1 MNWCLPTVWNTFQ
14 TVPYFPWLKNR
25 CIYTKWNMNEE
36 TKKKFQ
42 HQCVY
47 YFSSLDILFA
57 DLPGCSVFFH
67 SKYADKSSWAHL
79 SSSFR
84 KNKDHTSWCSIY
96 GNISCHTKWIFS
108 LSDCQPLP
116 DQTRQHQLLL
126 LFQTLGSLSW
136 HLHIL
141 HLQVYRFQ
149 SCQWMEIIL
158 KSRVNTNG
166 FPVKGFY
173 FFVKS

>member
-1 MNWCLPTVWNTFQ
+1 MMSSHYIK
-14 TVPYFPWLKNR
+14 YFPNCSLLS
-25 CIYTKWNMNEE
+25 MV
-36 TKKKFQ
+36 KKKSLYLYQVDHEWRNKAKIPASMCLLLFQ
-42 HQCVY
+42 L
-47 YFSSLDILFA
+47 SDILFA

-67 SKYADKSSWAHL
+67 SKYADKSPRAHL
-79 SSSFR
+79 HSSFI
-84 KNKDHTSWCSIY
+84 KNKDHTYWCSIY

-116 DQTRQHQLLL
+116 DQTRQRQLLL

-141 HLQVYRFQ
+141 HLQVHWFQ

-173 FFVKS
+173 FCVNS